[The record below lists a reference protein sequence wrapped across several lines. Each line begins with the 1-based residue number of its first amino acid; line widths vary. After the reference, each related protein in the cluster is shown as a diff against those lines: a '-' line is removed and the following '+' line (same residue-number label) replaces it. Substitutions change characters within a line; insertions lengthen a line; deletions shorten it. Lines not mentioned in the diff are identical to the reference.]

1 MNGIA
6 INAKNINK
14 PRKKYKFIKLLIF
27 WSFILRGL
35 KPVNKK
41 LQEDIFRLEDKNWI
55 ILSIFRFLN

>member
-14 PRKKYKFIKLLIF
+14 PRKEYKFIKLLIF
-27 WSFILRGL
+27 LSFTLRGL